1 MKDVVIIGGGLAG
14 LSAAWRLKHHDILLL
29 ESDDRIGGRVRSERR
44 GDYWL
49 NWGGHLYAGAGSA
62 TDELFQSVGITAS
75 PVPGIL
81 SAMSLNGKL
90 LLGGR
95 VELYPFR
102 VPMSWKSRF
111 AMIRAG
117 AKVRAAVIK
126 YGKISKRRPAEDY
139 RVQQQRILEFMSD
152 RTFAEFTGKLPP
164 DADAIF
170 RPTVSRSTGSPE
182 TMTAGSGVGY
192 FNLIWDK
199 SSGLSRNILGGPS
212 TLTDTIA
219 KTLGDRVQLN
229 ASVLEVLQKEDHVVV
244 SYTQNGVKR
253 VVEARYAVLATPA
266 TITKKIAKNIDPEI
280 AKALGEVTYGPHV
293 SAAFLTNETGPQVW
307 DDVYSFATPKRSF
320 DIILHQSNLVHS
332 VEKERQPGSSFM
344 TFSPGESGRR
354 LMDKSDEEIIQIY
367 LKDLNEIFP
376 GFSDHVVEAHVMKFP
391 FGSAF
396 VYPGREKIQPILT
409 KSAGRLFLAGDYL
422 GTFYTETA
430 IQTGLTAAQNIN
442 SLLGSGLHESQ
453 IEKKFK
459 VVSGD

>member
-1 MKDVVIIGGGLAG
+1 MKDVIIIGSGLAG

-29 ESDDRIGGRVRSERR
+29 ESDDRVGGRVRSERR

-49 NWGGHLYAGAGSA
+49 NWGGHLYAGPGSA
-62 TDELFQSVGITAS
+62 TDELFKSVGTTAL

-111 AMIRAG
+111 AMMLAG

-126 YGKISKRRPAEDY
+126 YSKVAKKRPAEDY
-139 RVQQQRILEFMSD
+139 RVQQQRVLEFMSD
-152 RTFAEFTGKLPP
+152 RTFAEFTGELPP

-182 TMTAGSGVGY
+182 TMTAGSGIGY
-192 FNLIWDK
+192 FNLIWNK
-199 SSGLSRNILGGPS
+199 SEGLSRNILGGPS
-212 TLTDTIA
+212 TLTNTIA
-219 KTLGDRVQLN
+219 TTLGERVQLN
-229 ASVLEVLQKEDHVVV
+229 AKVFEVFQKEDSVVV
-244 SYTQNGVKR
+244 RYNQDGVER
-253 VVEARYAVLATPA
+253 EEEARYAVLATPA
-266 TITKKIAKNIDPEI
+266 PITKKIAVNMDPEI
-280 AKALGEVTYGPHV
+280 SNALGKIKYGPHV

-307 DDVYSFATPKRSF
+307 DDVYAFATPKRSF
-320 DIILHQSNLVHS
+320 DIILHQSNLARS
-332 VEKERQPGSSFM
+332 METERQRGSSLM

-354 LMDKSDEEIIQIY
+354 LIDKSDEEIIQIY

-376 GFSDHVVEAHVMKFP
+376 GFSDNVVEAHVNKFP
-391 FGSAF
+391 LGSAYVF
-396 VYPGREKIQPILT
+396 PGREKLQPLLT

-422 GTFYTETA
+422 GTYYTETA
-430 IQTGLTAAQNIN
+430 IQTGFTAAQNVN
-442 SLLGSGLHESQ
+442 SLLEFGVVESQ
-453 IEKKFK
+453 KEKKFK
-459 VVSGD
+459 AVASN